1 MPACLEK
8 FPLDE
13 VSLKPQEID
22 DFYDDF
28 VHSRKLPH
36 S

>member
-1 MPACLEK
+1 MPVCLEK

-13 VSLKPQEID
+13 VSLKPYDIHGVD
-22 DFYDDF
+22 DDF
-28 VHSRKLPH
+28 VHSRKLPY